1 MLMILNIGQSVVSI
15 AMDLIVVSTLKIYSL
30 EYVFLAFSVIL
41 TIELIFAAQ
50 LHAKI
55 ASQIELM
62 QYHSALNEEEVDR
75 ISELVY
81 ACLVDAGY
89 DKREALQNRL
99 LVEEKLIAC
108 LNNDMRD
115 APVDISVTR
124 KLDDACINLTIRD
137 KKIEIF
143 RMPEESDSLSNIIF
157 SNIVKHM

>member
-1 MLMILNIGQSVVSI
+1 M
-15 AMDLIVVSTLKIYSL
+15 
-30 EYVFLAFSVIL
+30 
-41 TIELIFAAQ
+41 
-50 LHAKI
+50 
-55 ASQIELM
+55 
-62 QYHSALNEEEVDR
+62 
-75 ISELVY
+75 
-81 ACLVDAGY
+81 
-89 DKREALQNRL
+89 
-99 LVEEKLIAC
+99 EEKLIAC